1 MQFRRRDMNDGAEE
15 LLTIVRLDGEE
26 FWSEALLRETPFAVQ
41 VEQGDH
47 FAGLFDLDGEEL
59 PDGNR
64 EWAEAVPVPADV
76 VDAVEDGWASGS
88 YVVERMK
95 P

>member
-1 MQFRRRDMNDGAEE
+1 MQFLRHDVNDGAEE
-15 LLTIVRLDGEE
+15 LLTVQADEGEE

-59 PDGNR
+59 PGGNR

-76 VDAVEDGWASGS
+76 VDAVEDGWSTGS
-88 YVVERMK
+88 YVVERI